1 MVKSGKNSITYYF
14 AKYYVI
20 LGQVIRDT
28 WACITYYFFRH
39 FIFNL
44 TLTGFTLHFS
54 CCFTKLLHSLFITL
68 LNNFTM
74 QEKCY

>member
-28 WACITYYFFRH
+28 LACITYYFFSPFYFH
-39 FIFNL
+39 FK
-44 TLTGFTLHFS
+44 T
-54 CCFTKLLHSLFITL
+54 SL
-68 LNNFTM
+68 
-74 QEKCY
+74 